1 VKSKTGN
8 VAWFLIFSLSAISKL
23 PNQKIVAVATYNQLQ
38 LITNSKNRKILW
50 LLIICAPI
58 ILVIKKSV

>member
-8 VAWFLIFSLSAISKL
+8 AARFLIFSLSAISKL

-38 LITNSKNRKILW
+38 LITNSKNPKILW
-50 LLIICAPI
+50 LLIICAPR
-58 ILVIKKSV
+58 ILVIKKYV